1 MKKGINR
8 WSLPA
13 DWSIRQ
19 CMEAAKAAG
28 FEGIELA
35 LDETGELSLETSDA
49 EVKAIRAMADEIG
62 LELNSLATGLFWQY
76 PLTASDPE
84 IRKKS
89 KSIIRK
95 ALQVAKGLGADTV
108 LVVPGVVSAPFAG
121 AERTSYA
128 DAWDRALAGLR
139 EVAPEAEKLGVS
151 IGVENV
157 WNKFLLSPV
166 EMREFIDAVDSEYVG
181 AYFDV
186 GNVILYGFPEDWIRI
201 LGSRIKKV
209 HFKDFRGAVGT
220 LAGFVNLLEGDVNW
234 PEVVTALEEIG
245 YEDYVYTEL
254 SPYKYYGDNL
264 IYDISR
270 AMDRIL
276 GKK

>member
-84 IRKKS
+84 IGKTN
-89 KSIIRK
+89 SIIRK
-95 ALQVAKGLGADTV
+95 ASGGQGPRCESV
-108 LVVPGVVSAPFAG
+108 LVMPGVVSAPFAS
-121 AERTSYA
+121 AEQTSMPMPGTEH
-128 DAWDRALAGLR
+128 WLVCGKWLLR
-139 EVAPEAEKLGVS
+139 RK
-151 IGVENV
+151 N
-157 WNKFLLSPV
+157 
-166 EMREFIDAVDSEYVG
+166 
-181 AYFDV
+181 
-186 GNVILYGFPEDWIRI
+186 
-201 LGSRIKKV
+201 
-209 HFKDFRGAVGT
+209 
-220 LAGFVNLLEGDVNW
+220 
-234 PEVVTALEEIG
+234 
-245 YEDYVYTEL
+245 
-254 SPYKYYGDNL
+254 
-264 IYDISR
+264 
-270 AMDRIL
+270 
-276 GKK
+276 